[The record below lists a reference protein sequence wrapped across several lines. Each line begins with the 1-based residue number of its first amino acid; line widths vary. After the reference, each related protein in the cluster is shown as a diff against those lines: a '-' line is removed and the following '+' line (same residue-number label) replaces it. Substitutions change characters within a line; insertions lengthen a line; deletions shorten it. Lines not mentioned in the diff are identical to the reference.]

1 MPEENAN
8 EIIEEIMKRI
18 TASED
23 TKHYGYWKVVYKDDY
38 GDDRVV
44 YEYSIDTIKNYY
56 NMDESPEDFEL
67 EDIIKRSFKNRLKV
81 AYASDGKRGLERVLE
96 PFEFL
101 H

>member
-1 MPEENAN
+1 MTEEPNYQDSNDFIDPAKLKN
-8 EIIEEIMKRI
+8 DLKKIY
-18 TASED
+18 D
-23 TKHYGYWKVVYKDDY
+23 KDDY

-44 YEYSIDTIKNYY
+44 DEYSIDTIKNYY